1 MIWAED
7 KVDVLQAY
15 RTEKRTRE
23 KNARTSSIEFESV
36 DKLYFS
42 KEVQLDSCIKE
53 LFHEELE
60 VLDFANEVDKSLA
73 TINNFVSNVTRG
85 NIPDLLTAG
94 DVSPATKV
102 VLANAA
108 YFKGNWA
115 SKFDAKFTKKEIF
128 YTSSEK
134 MSFVQM
140 MNKNA
145 SYNHGMH
152 KFHISWNN

>member
-15 RTEKRTRE
+15 RTEKKIRE
-23 KNARTSSIEFESV
+23 KNARSSTIEFESV

-42 KEVQLDSCIKE
+42 KDVQLDSCIME

-60 VLDFANEVDKSLA
+60 VLDFANEVDKSLD
-73 TINNFVSNVTRG
+73 TINKFVNNVTKG
-85 NIPDLLTAG
+85 NIPNLLGTG
-94 DVSPATKV
+94 DVSSATKV

-108 YFKGNWA
+108 YFKGAWA
-115 SKFDAKFTKKEIF
+115 SKFDPKFTKREIF

-145 SYNHGMH
+145 SYNHGL
-152 KFHISWNN
+152 